1 MINIFDDGKHTFQYR
16 ITRNRGQKNIYL
28 RIKSG
33 IAVVS
38 ADKRISQNFIENF
51 LQDKASWVVKH
62 ITNTAKQPKLTCPD
76 ATVHIFGK
84 AYAVLI
90 DIDKSKRSNTLEI
103 INNKAYFLTKETLD
117 DDGLKKLLND
127 YYKKLSLKY
136 IAPIVDEC
144 SSMMNLYP
152 QKITFRSMK
161 SRWGSCSSLNN
172 ISLNTALAMLP
183 KELIEYV
190 VIHELSHIKHK
201 NHSKDFWSL
210 VQRYLPQHKQHRKDL
225 RKYEIFL

>member
-1 MINIFDDGKHTFQYR
+1 MTKIFDDGTHTFKYQIIRKKY
-16 ITRNRGQKNIYL
+16 QKNIYL
-28 RIKSG
+28 RIKDD
-33 IAVVS
+33 IAV
-38 ADKRISQNFIENF
+38 ISVDRGVTQNYIENF
-51 LQDKASWVVKH
+51 LQDKASWVIKH
-62 ITNTAKQPKLTCPD
+62 ISNSSNRPKLTHPN
-76 ATVHIFGK
+76 TIIYIFGK
-84 AYAVLI
+84 AYPVLI
-90 DIDKSKRSNTLEI
+90 DIDKNKRSNTLKI
-103 INNKAYFLTKETLD
+103 IDNKAYFLTKETLD
-117 DDGLKKLLND
+117 EDGLKKLLND

-190 VIHELSHIKHK
+190 IIHELSHIKHK

-210 VQRYLPQHKQHRKDL
+210 VQRYLPQHKQHKKDL

>member
-62 ITNTAKQPKLTCPD
+62 ITNAAKQPKLTCPD

-90 DIDKSKRSNTLEI
+90 DIDKNRKKSTFKI
-103 INNKAYFLTKETLD
+103 IDKKAYFLLNNTPDEES
-117 DDGLKKLLND
+117 LKKLLND
-127 YYKKLSLKY
+127 YYKKLSLKH

-144 SSMMNLYP
+144 SNKTNLYP
-152 QKITFRSMK
+152 QKVTYRSMK
-161 SRWGSCSSLNN
+161 SRWGSCSPSDN

-183 KELIEYV
+183 RELIEYV
-190 VIHELSHIKHK
+190 IIHELSHIKHK
-201 NHSKDFWSL
+201 NHSKNFWSL
-210 VQRYLPQHKQHRKDL
+210 VERYIPKYKQHRKEL